1 VGKTLDPNP
10 DFLTILDPGSGS
22 ATLNIILKI
31 FFKVKCKI
39 EEILKMAREV
49 YITEARANLRRQE
62 YWHNISV
69 ALGFVPKPL
78 PPAML
83 KLPILLAAEYQPN
96 LGGASDAERLLV
108 IFQTFFF
115 FFFRI
120 RLFSKI

>member
-1 VGKTLDPNP
+1 
-10 DFLTILDPGSGS
+10 
-22 ATLNIILKI
+22 
-31 FFKVKCKI
+31 
-39 EEILKMAREV
+39 MAREV

-62 YWHNISV
+62 YWHNRSV

-83 KLPILLAAEYQPN
+83 KLPILMAAEYLPN
-96 LGGASDAERLLV
+96 LGGALDDERLLV

-120 RLFSKI
+120 